1 MHRFGRLVAALWVVA
16 LVWGSVPAR
25 AQDGAPSAEPITVGM
40 TDFPASLDPADAF
53 DFNAWEVLSHLYV
66 GLTRQVAGTLDYE
79 LALAEDVQV
88 SDDRLTYIFTLR
100 DGLTFSD
107 GTPITAQTFVNSVER
122 VLRLNGDAAQAV
134 APYVADVRAS
144 DRRTLAFTLTRPVPY
159 FLALVAL
166 PPYFPQHPSL
176 AAEPLARPFADG
188 LIGNGPYTLEAFDVG
203 EQIVLRANPAY
214 ALGDPPLSERIVL
227 RRYARSQDLRDA
239 LLAHEVDV
247 AWRALLVEHLL
258 QVQDVDGLR
267 VYDVPSTRVFYLY
280 LGQNHEPTDD
290 PLVREA
296 LTVLISRQE
305 ATDADFQGY
314 LSPLTSLVPE
324 LFADTYAPLWP
335 DAPDVERAELVLRAG
350 GYRERVT
357 SRLRI
362 QISMSQYLYG
372 VPYTSALSRMARA
385 SFNGTD
391 YVSYDL
397 LTDVEARAFLEALRS
412 GTASLA
418 VFVWT
423 PLVPH
428 PDAYLRPLLHSDYD
442 MPRNSRYASA
452 ELDALLD
459 QAAATGDPATQGALY
474 RQVAQAVYEDFALVP
489 LWQDHVQA
497 VAWEDVAGVEVEPN
511 FFLHYELL
519 QRR

>member
-1 MHRFGRLVAALWVVA
+1 MHRWARWIAVVVVLSVGVAH
-16 LVWGSVPAR
+16 VPAR
-25 AQDGAPSAEPITVGM
+25 AQDGAPSADAITVGM
-40 TDFPASLDPADAF
+40 TDLPASLDPADAF

-100 DGLTFSD
+100 DGLAFSD
-107 GTPITAQTFVNSVER
+107 GTPITAQTFVDSVQR
-122 VLRLNGDAAQAV
+122 VLRLGGDAAQAV
-134 APYVADVRAS
+134 TPYVADVRAT
-144 DRRTLAFTLTRPVPY
+144 DRRTLVFTLTRPVPY

-176 AAEPLARPFADG
+176 AAEPLPRPFADG
-188 LIGNGPYTLEAFDVG
+188 LIGNGPYLLEAFDVG
-203 EQIVLRANPAY
+203 RQIVLRTNPNY
-214 ALGDPPLSERIVL
+214 TLGAPPLTETVVL

-247 AWRALLVEHLL
+247 AWRALLTEHLL
-258 QVQDVDGLR
+258 QVQGVEGLR
-267 VYDVPSTRVFYLY
+267 VYDVPATRVFYLF

-296 LTVLISRQE
+296 LTALIARQE
-305 ATDADFQGY
+305 AAETDFQGY
-314 LSPLTSLVPE
+314 LSPLTSLVPDF
-324 LFADTYAPLWP
+324 FADAYAPLWP
-335 DAPDVERAELVLRAG
+335 EGPNVERAELVLRAG

-372 VPYTSALSRMARA
+372 VPYTSALARMARA

-391 YVSYDL
+391 YVSYEL
-397 LTDVEARAFLEALRS
+397 LTDVEGRAFLETLRS

-418 VFVWT
+418 VFAWT

-442 MPRNSRYASA
+442 MPRNSRSA
-452 ELDALLD
+452 RAAIDALLD
-459 QAAATGDPATQGALY
+459 EAAAQPNAAAQSALY
-474 RQVAQAVYEDFALVP
+474 RQVARAVYADFALVP

-497 VAWEDVAGVEVEPN
+497 VAWENVAGVQVEPN
-511 FFLHYELL
+511 FFLHYALL